1 MEFKLEKLLTG
12 RKSPCCWKTKAP
24 RGGWRRHSFVCQDHL
39 GREFESKKKRADAYG
54 LNHTTVDF
62 RLKSGWTLEEA
73 LTIPRIDHHECYKG
87 HRK

>member
-1 MEFKLEKLLTG
+1 MEFEIEKLLTG
-12 RKSPCCWKTKAP
+12 RKSPRCWKTKAP
-24 RGGWRRHSFVCQDHL
+24 RGGWRRHSFVCHDHL

-54 LNHTTVDF
+54 QNHTTVNS

-73 LTIPRIDHHECYKG
+73 LTVPRIDTHERYKG